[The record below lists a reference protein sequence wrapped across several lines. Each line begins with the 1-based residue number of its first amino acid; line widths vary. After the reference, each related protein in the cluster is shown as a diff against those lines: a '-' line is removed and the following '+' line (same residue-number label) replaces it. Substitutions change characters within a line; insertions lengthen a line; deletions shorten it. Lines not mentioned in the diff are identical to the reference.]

1 MSIRYLDTPIQ
12 FLRNEVFKAVASAAY
27 DEWTSDQLNQIP
39 FVIIEGDF
47 PTYRESVSRER
58 EIVSER
64 VRLALGLDLWA
75 IDELNG
81 YSHDFDLDY
90 LKEHKL
96 PKQALR
102 VIPSACEAC
111 EEKSYFVS
119 NTCHG
124 CLAHPCISVCPVHAT
139 SLQNGLSFIDQSTC
153 IKCGKCFDVCPYNS
167 IIKNER
173 PCVAAC
179 GANAFTKNP
188 KDDKAIIISEKCVAC
203 GMCMVSCPFGA
214 IMDKSEIYQVVSSFK
229 ENKVYAIVAPA
240 IAGQFGDKVSY
251 AQLVAGIKQLGFSEV
266 KEVALGAD
274 VTTVVEGEEYVEH
287 VLNGDQPFL
296 ATSCCPA
303 WSKFAKRELKEK
315 GYCVSDSSSPMI
327 ETAKAL
333 KKLDPKAEIVF
344 IGPCSAKKQEV
355 VEPKMSGWVD
365 YVLTF
370 EELNAMFLSR
380 NIHLEEIEVQELE
393 DDASIDGRGFA
404 VSGGVLAAVEH
415 VLNEKYPDLN
425 FSTDRAENLHECRK
439 LLLQA
444 KFGKRNKFIIEG
456 MACPGGCVGGAG
468 TLVNQNKAAKSV
480 QTFAKA
486 SSKKSALETFNELYP
501 NK

>member
-1 MSIRYLDTPIQ
+1 MSIRYLDTPIR
-12 FLRNEVFKAVASAAY
+12 FLRNEVFKAITTAAY
-27 DEWTSDQLNQIP
+27 DQWSSEQISHIP
-39 FVIIEGDF
+39 YVIIEGDF
-47 PTYRESVSRER
+47 PTYRESVTRER
-58 EIVSER
+58 QIVSER
-64 VRLALGLDLWA
+64 VRLALGLDLWD

-81 YSHDFDLDY
+81 YSTEFDLDL
-90 LKEHKL
+90 LKDHKL

-139 SLQNGLSFIDQSTC
+139 SLQNGLSFIDQTAC
-153 IKCGKCFDVCPYNS
+153 IKCGKCFDVCPYGS

-188 KDDKAIIISEKCVAC
+188 ENDKAIIVSEKCVAC

-214 IMDKSEIYQVVSSFK
+214 IMDKSEIYQVVSQFK
-229 ENKVYAIVAPA
+229 KEKVYAIVAPA
-240 IAGQFGDKVSY
+240 IAGQFGDKVKYS
-251 AQLVAGIKQLGFSEV
+251 QIVNGLKELGFSDV

-274 VTTVVEGEEYVEH
+274 ITTVVESKEYVEH
-287 VLNGDQPFL
+287 VLEGDQPFL

-303 WSKFAKRELKEK
+303 WSKFAKRELKELK
-315 GYCVSDSSSPMI
+315 GCVSDSSSPMI
-327 ETAKAL
+327 ETAKVIKREDPHAL
-333 KKLDPKAEIVF
+333 IVF
-344 IGPCSAKKQEV
+344 VGPCSAKKQEV
-355 VEPKMSGWVD
+355 VEPKMAGWVD

-370 EELNAMFLSR
+370 EEVNSMFMAR
-380 NIHLEEIEVQELE
+380 NIVLSELPMDE
-393 DDASIDGRGFA
+393 LIDDASKDGRGFA
-404 VSGGVLAAVEH
+404 VSGGVLAAIDH
-415 VLNEKYPDLN
+415 IMAEKYPNLTFN
-425 FSTDRAENLHECRK
+425 TDRAENLAECRK

-444 KFGKRNKFIIEG
+444 KFGKRNKYIIEG

-468 TLVNQNKAAKSV
+468 TLMNQNKTHLRVKE
-480 QTFAKA
+480 FANA
-486 SSKKSALETFNELYP
+486 SSMTSATQTY
-501 NK
+501 NKIYK

>member
-1 MSIRYLDTPIQ
+1 MSIRYLDTPIR
-12 FLRNEVFKAVASAAY
+12 FLRNEVFKAVTSAAY
-27 DEWTSDQLNQIP
+27 DEWSSEQINHIP

-47 PTYRESVSRER
+47 PTYRESVTRER
-58 EIVSER
+58 QIVSER
-64 VRLALGLDLWA
+64 VRLALGLDLWS

-81 YSHDFDLDY
+81 HSTDFDLEY

-96 PKQALR
+96 PSQALR

-139 SLQNGLSFIDQSTC
+139 SLQNGLSFIDQSAC
-153 IKCGKCFDVCPYNS
+153 IKCGKCFDVCPYGS

-188 KDDKAIIISEKCVAC
+188 ENDKAIIVSNKCVAC

-214 IMDKSEIYQVVSSFK
+214 IMDKSEIYQVVNAFK
-229 ENKVYAIVAPA
+229 QDKVYAIVAPA
-240 IAGQFGDKVSY
+240 IAGQFGDK
-251 AQLVAGIKQLGFSEV
+251 IKYSQIVNGLKELGFSDV

-274 VTTVVEGEEYVEH
+274 ITTVVESEEYVHH

-303 WSKFAKRELKEK
+303 WSKFAKRELKELK
-315 GYCVSDSSSPMI
+315 GCVSESASPMI
-327 ETAKAL
+327 ETAKVL
-333 KKLDPKAEIVF
+333 KQQDPNAKIVF
-344 IGPCSAKKQEV
+344 VGPCSAKKQEV
-355 VEPKMSGWVD
+355 AEPKMAGWVD

-370 EELNAMFLSR
+370 EEVNSMFSAR
-380 NIHLEEIEVQELE
+380 NIDLMTLPADDLI
-393 DDASIDGRGFA
+393 DDASKDGRGFA
-404 VSGGVLAAVEH
+404 VSGGVLAAIDH
-415 VLNEKYPDLN
+415 IMKEKYPDLN
-425 FSTDRAENLHECRK
+425 FNTDRAENLAECRK

-444 KFGKRNKFIIEG
+444 KFGKRNKYIIEG

-468 TLVNQNKAAKSV
+468 TLMNQNKTHLKV
-480 QTFAKA
+480 KEFANA
-486 SSKKSALETFNELYP
+486 SSMTSATQTY
-501 NK
+501 NKIYK

>member
-1 MSIRYLDTPIQ
+1 MRIRYIDSPIRY
-12 FLRNEVFKAVASAAY
+12 LRNEVFKAVASAAY
-27 DEWTSDQLNQIP
+27 DEWSSEQINHIP

-47 PTYRESVSRER
+47 PTYRESVTRER
-58 EIVSER
+58 KIVSER
-64 VRLALGLDLWA
+64 VRLALGLDLWD

-81 YSHDFDLDY
+81 FSRDFDLDY

-96 PKQALR
+96 PNQALR
-102 VIPSACEAC
+102 VIPSACESC

-124 CLAHPCISVCPVHAT
+124 CLAHPCIQVCPVHAT
-139 SLQNGLSFIDQSTC
+139 SLQNGLSFIDQSAC
-153 IKCGKCFDVCPYNS
+153 IKCGKCFDVCPYGS

-188 KDDKAIIISEKCVAC
+188 ENDKAIIISNKCVAC

-214 IMDKSEIYQVVSSFK
+214 IMDKSEIYQVVNATK
-229 ENKVYAIVAPA
+229 EEEVYAIVAPA
-240 IAGQFGDKVSY
+240 IVGQFGDKVSY
-251 AQLVAGIKQLGFSEV
+251 PQIVAGLKQLGFTDV

-274 VTTVVEGEEYVEH
+274 ITTVVESEEYVHH
-287 VLNGDQPFL
+287 VLQGDQPFL

-303 WSKFAKRELKEK
+303 WSKFAKRELKELK
-315 GYCVSDSSSPMI
+315 YCVSESSSPMI
-327 ETAKAL
+327 ETAKLIRQDDSNAV
-333 KKLDPKAEIVF
+333 IVF

-355 VEPKMSGWVD
+355 AEPKLAGWVD

-370 EELNAMFLSR
+370 EEVDSMLQARDIDLSSF
-380 NIHLEEIEVQELE
+380 EVDDLE
-393 DDASIDGRGFA
+393 DDASSDGRGFA
-404 VSGGVLAAVEH
+404 VSGGVLAAID
-415 VLNEKYPDLN
+415 NIMKEKYPDLVFN
-425 FSTDRAENLHECRK
+425 TDRAENLAECRK

-468 TLVNQNKAAKSV
+468 TIQNQNKTARHVK
-480 QTFAKA
+480 QFAA
-486 SSKKSALETFNELYP
+486 SSSMKSSSEVYD
-501 NK
+501 KIVK